1 MILTVLLHAQ
11 TRTWLV
17 YHFNKKT
24 FLDGYLIYLSN
35 QKFKLLTEKGNLLYT
50 DLISKINNKK
60 LID

>member
-1 MILTVLLHAQ
+1 MYTKDINK
-11 TRTWLV
+11 
-17 YHFNKKT
+17 NKKT

-35 QKFKLLTEKGNLLYT
+35 QKFKLLTEKGNLLFT